1 MEVVAQGGNE
11 GCGIVNAGRF
21 GKTNGFAS
29 FATVTGAVSEIEAFD
44 GTGIGQMPPKAV
56 EQGREFGFAENWMN
70 VNFDH
75 SLTATMFDNLSID
88 QRLGNAED
96 GEWRPSTV

>member
-11 GCGIVNAGRF
+11 GRGIVNAGRF
-21 GKTNGFAS
+21 GKTNGFTSLA
-29 FATVTGAVSEIEAFD
+29 AVTGAVSEIEAFD
-44 GTGIGQMPPKAV
+44 GTRIGQMPPKAV

-75 SLTATMFDNLSID
+75 SLTATMFDNLSRD
-88 QRLGNAED
+88 Q
-96 GEWRPSTV
+96 

>member
-1 MEVVAQGGNE
+1 MKVVTQGRDE
-11 GCGIVNAGRF
+11 GRGIVKAARF
-21 GKTNGFAS
+21 RKTNGFAI

-44 GTGIGQMPPKAV
+44 GTRIGQMPPKAV

-75 SLTATMFDNLSID
+75 SLTATMFDNLSRD
-88 QRLGNAED
+88 Q
-96 GEWRPSTV
+96 